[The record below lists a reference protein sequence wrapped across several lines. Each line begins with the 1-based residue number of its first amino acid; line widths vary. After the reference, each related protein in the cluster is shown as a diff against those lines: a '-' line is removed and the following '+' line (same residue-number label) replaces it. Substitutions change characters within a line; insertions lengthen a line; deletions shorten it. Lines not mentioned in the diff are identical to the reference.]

1 MALLSAGVLLGV
13 ERLNFMLLLL
23 CEKSPL
29 FSVADLIWLDSK
41 TIISLS

>member
-23 CEKSPL
+23 E
-29 FSVADLIWLDSK
+29 
-41 TIISLS
+41 LSDAYSAVN